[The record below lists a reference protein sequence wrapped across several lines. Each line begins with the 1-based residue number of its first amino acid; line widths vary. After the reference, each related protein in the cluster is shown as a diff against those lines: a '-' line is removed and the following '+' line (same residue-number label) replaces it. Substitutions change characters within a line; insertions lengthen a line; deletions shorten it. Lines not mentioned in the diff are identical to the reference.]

1 VTPAAIAAT
10 TLRPSAAL
18 LGAQIALAAAIDT
31 QAVSQTPYDPTT
43 LDLLLR
49 IALSPR
55 ERTKAV
61 DLRRQLQ
68 LSAGYMSRRINR
80 AEGDRLI
87 AREPDA
93 DDRRAQWITLTSSG
107 RSAVEQF
114 LPLLASVIDAAVYA
128 TLTASEIDTLINLLG
143 KIETA
148 SLRLVDEVEP
158 G

>member
-1 VTPAAIAAT
+1 
-10 TLRPSAAL
+10 
-18 LGAQIALAAAIDT
+18 
-31 QAVSQTPYDPTT
+31 
-43 LDLLLR
+43 
-49 IALSPR
+49 
-55 ERTKAV
+55 
-61 DLRRQLQ
+61 
-68 LSAGYMSRRINR
+68 MSRRINR
-80 AEGDRLI
+80 AEGDQLI
-87 AREPDA
+87 AREPDT

-128 TLTASEIDTLINLLG
+128 TLTESEIDTLIDLLG